1 MAAEADMAATARLAA
16 TRRQLARIIDQLGWA
31 RLAATALLLGIAV
44 LLARGSWQVPLLSD
58 AERALYDAR
67 AALMAPRVEQD
78 QRIILITYV
87 DETLFRTGIRS
98 PVDRAILTRALANI
112 DRMGA
117 KAIGIDI
124 LFDSPR
130 PEDPALQAQ
139 LRAMR
144 TPTWLAYLEQATN
157 PNTIQ
162 YEQQQFLRA
171 YMAAVT
177 TAQTRPA
184 SVRFVTDE
192 DDTMRRW
199 PDRPSG
205 LPPLLANA
213 MAPVPAARRD
223 YQGAIRYHVPLRA
236 AAGAEEPVFSEIPID
251 SFGAAMDDATIAAL
265 GAVVKGRYV
274 LIGGNIVGDD
284 QFETPLS
291 RLPDISGERN
301 TMFGMKI
308 HAHMLKQ
315 QLEGD
320 WPKRLA
326 SVTLWGAAVLIIL
339 AGTLTALID
348 VRAWVVAAVVA
359 GQLAGFLVVPFW
371 LQGEGADTLGLPA
384 FGWALGWLLAFAA
397 AGSAA
402 RAIGAHERAFA
413 QSALGKY
420 LPRDIAAAILREPEK
435 LALHG
440 EKREIYCVFSDL
452 EGFTRLS
459 HAVTPE
465 TVARLLNTYLDRL
478 SEVVLAHGGTID
490 KFVGD
495 AVVAFWGAPISR
507 PDDAANAA
515 AAARALFEAGE
526 AFRRDMAGGVPPI
539 GKTRVGLHV
548 GDAIVGNFG
557 GEGRIQYTALGDSM
571 NTAARLEAAS
581 KPLGTNVLFSRE
593 AAERS
598 GRTDLVPMGRITLRG
613 RSQPVDVF
621 EPRPDLPAEA
631 RARIADMV
639 AAHAR
644 ADRAAF
650 VIAATALRA
659 EMSEDRAIMVLLDRL
674 EQTADGESYVLS

>member
-1 MAAEADMAATARLAA
+1 MLS
-16 TRRQLARIIDQLGWA
+16 QLGWA
-31 RLAATALLLGIAV
+31 RLGATALFLILAI
-44 LLARGSWQVPLLSD
+44 LLARLSWQVPLLSD
-58 AERALYDAR
+58 AERAMFDAR

-78 QRIILITYV
+78 QRIVLVTYV
-87 DETLFRTGIRS
+87 DETLFKTGIRS

-112 DRMGA
+112 DQMGA

-130 PEDPALQAQ
+130 PEDAGLQAQ

-162 YEQQQFLRA
+162 YEQQQFLDT

-199 PDRPSG
+199 PDHPAG
-205 LPPLLANA
+205 LPPLLSTA
-213 MAPVPAARRD
+213 MAPVDPAYRSF
-223 YQGAIRYHVPLRA
+223 QGAIRYHLPLRA
-236 AAGAEEPVFSEIPID
+236 AVGDEVGAFSELPID
-251 SFGAAMDDATIAAL
+251 TFGDMMDADTIAAL
-265 GAVVKGRYV
+265 SSAIKGRYV
-274 LIGGNIVGDD
+274 LIGGNIIGDD

-291 RLPDISGERN
+291 RIPDINGERT

-320 WPKRLA
+320 WPQPLSSPA
-326 SVTLWGAAVLIIL
+326 LWAAAVLIVV
-339 AGTLTALID
+339 AGGLTALID
-348 VRAWVVAAVVA
+348 ARASAVALLIA
-359 GQLAGFLVVPFW
+359 GQLAAFFALPFW
-371 LQGEGADTLGLPA
+371 LQGQGGDTLELPA
-384 FGWALGWLLAFAA
+384 FGWALGWLFAYA
-397 AGSAA
+397 VAGSAS
-402 RAIGAHERAFA
+402 RTVGAHERAFA

-420 LPRDIAAAILREPEK
+420 LPRDIAAEILRDPER

-452 EGFTRLS
+452 EGFTKLS

-465 TVARLLNTYLDRL
+465 TVARLLNNYLDRL
-478 SEVVLAHGGTID
+478 SAVVLTHGGTID

-507 PDDAANAA
+507 PNDAVNAANAA
-515 AAARALFEAGE
+515 RAMFEAGE
-526 AFRRDMAGGVPPI
+526 AFRLEMADGVPPI
-539 GKTRVGLHV
+539 GKTRVGLHF

-557 GEGRIQYTALGDSM
+557 GDGRIQYTALGDSM
-571 NTAARLEAAS
+571 NTASRLEAAS
-581 KPLGTNVLFSRE
+581 KVLKSSVLFSHEVALRCN
-593 AAERS
+593 RD
-598 GRTDLVPMGRITLRG
+598 DLVPLGRITLRG
-613 RSQPVDVF
+613 RSQPVDIF
-621 EPRPDLPAEA
+621 EPRPDLSATHRAE
-631 RARIADMV
+631 IAATV
-639 AAHAR
+639 AAHAKN
-644 ADRAAF
+644 DRNDF
-650 VIAATALRA
+650 VIHATALRRK
-659 EMSEDRAIMVLLDRL
+659 MSHEPAIMFLLDRL
-674 EQTADGESYVLS
+674 EQTGVGESYVLS